1 MIPTG
6 EMKSKIAHMHFRDP
20 EGNIRSRDHLQRL
33 PLVIDDADT
42 ATVSG
47 VFNSGGAGMYAKP
60 QEYTSESTS
69 HHSQRRPPG
78 NTGNGKANNIKEVLA
93 VLLNDG
99 TCPRTGT
106 QILRK
111 ETVDEMFTNQIPN
124 FPNFGRQGIPPSKP
138 ELTNPLP
145 DLYPVA
151 DNAPQGWGLTFM
163 LPNSDATG
171 RSKGTA
177 FWAGLANLWWWCD
190 REKGVAGMVCSQIL
204 PFGDAKV
211 MGLWAAV
218 EQEVYKG
225 LA

>member
-1 MIPTG
+1 MIPTAD
-6 EMKSKIAHMHFRDP
+6 MKSKMAHMHFRDS
-20 EGNIRSRDHLQRL
+20 EGKIRSRDHLQRL
-33 PLVIDDADT
+33 PIVINDSDT

-60 QEYTSESTS
+60 QEYTSEFPP
-69 HHSQRRPPG
+69 HSPESFRNR
-78 NTGNGKANNIKEVLA
+78 KSNNSKEVLA

-151 DNAPQGWGLTFM
+151 DDAPQGWGLTFM

-211 MGLWAAV
+211 LGLWAAV

-225 LA
+225 LV